1 MLKIAIILGSTRPG
15 RNGEA
20 VAKWVY
26 EIAQKRNE
34 AKELSSISPRYRLFQ
49 RSSGIFFV
57 EDRISKKQES
67 LKTRDKIAAQ
77 RIFSA
82 RNEAHQQPAIN
93 LQIARAYLMASD
105 PAIATR
111 TWQHVMGDIV
121 KTKLGETKARWL
133 MAIKDECL
141 GTIRNVT
148 VISTTADQF
157 FRVIEANGFNKCL
170 PQARPQLRL
179 GHELASIASH
189 SEKA

>member
-77 RIFSA
+77 RIFNA
-82 RNEAHQQPAIN
+82 RNEAHQQSAIN
-93 LQIARAYLMASD
+93 LQSARAYLMASD
-105 PAIATR
+105 PAVAAR
-111 TWQHVMGDIV
+111 TWQQVMDDIV
-121 KTKLGETKARWL
+121 KTKLGETKASWL
-133 MAIKDECL
+133 MAIKDKSL
-141 GTIRNVT
+141 STIREVP
-148 VISTTADQF
+148 VISTTAKQF
-157 FRVIEANGFNKCL
+157 LK
-170 PQARPQLRL
+170 
-179 GHELASIASH
+179 
-189 SEKA
+189 